1 MSSCRVGEH
10 SRYELV
16 LAVVRYILIDGHVL
30 RNSGS
35 RVEILKMNLFL
46 SIRCYII
53 QMSLPIFSKT
63 GFQNYLFAVTKLNIK
78 VVFLLFCELHA
89 QTLVILC

>member
-35 RVEILKMNLFL
+35 RVEILKKDEF
-46 SIRCYII
+46 
-53 QMSLPIFSKT
+53 IF
-63 GFQNYLFAVTKLNIK
+63 V
-78 VVFLLFCELHA
+78 H
-89 QTLVILC
+89 

>member
-35 RVEILKMNLFL
+35 RVEILKKDEFIFVHKMLSYKCHFL
-46 SIRCYII
+46 SSAKQLSRTI
-53 QMSLPIFSKT
+53 
-63 GFQNYLFAVTKLNIK
+63 
-78 VVFLLFCELHA
+78 FLL
-89 QTLVILC
+89 

>member
-35 RVEILKMNLFL
+35 RVEILKKDEFIFVHKMLYHTNVTSYLQQNRFPEL
-46 SIRCYII
+46 SFCCNKIKHKSC
-53 QMSLPIFSKT
+53 IFT
-63 GFQNYLFAVTKLNIK
+63 
-78 VVFLLFCELHA
+78 LL
-89 QTLVILC
+89 